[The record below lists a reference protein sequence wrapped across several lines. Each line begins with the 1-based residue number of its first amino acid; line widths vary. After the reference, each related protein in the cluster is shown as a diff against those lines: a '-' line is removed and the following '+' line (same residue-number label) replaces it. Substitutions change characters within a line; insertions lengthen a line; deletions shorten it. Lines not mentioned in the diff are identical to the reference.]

1 MVYEVEKAIDIPE
14 NVIGQWQEGCVRLTG
29 EFEDGLQQLQMKFA
43 TDLSEFIK
51 NLIPE
56 GMDNVVDVIDNE

>member
-1 MVYEVEKAIDIPE
+1 
-14 NVIGQWQEGCVRLTG
+14 
-29 EFEDGLQQLQMKFA
+29 MKFA